1 MAIYRPI
8 RPRAGRIDDPDHGTA
23 ATAETIIFPED
34 EGRDTGLLDA
44 QGNRLFRYRDPVGFR
59 VPRA

>member
-1 MAIYRPI
+1 MPVYRAKPS
-8 RPRAGRIDDPDHGTA
+8 PRGGLIVDPEYGA
-23 ATAETIIFPED
+23 SATAEVIVFPEQ

-59 VPRA
+59 IR

>member
-1 MAIYRPI
+1 MPVYRAMPA
-8 RPRAGRIDDPDHGTA
+8 PRAGLIEDPEFGVA
-23 ATAETIIFPED
+23 ATAEVIVFPEQ

-59 VPRA
+59 IR